1 MTAMWIFIPRRTGVI
16 LLHYDFG
23 TNTDLKRDLRKRHI
37 TYAALAEAMFY
48 SVASVKYWLS
58 HPLPA
63 EVEMKIRQ
71 AITDIVKER
80 EDENNGKTVIK
91 KL

>member
-16 LLHYDFG
+16 LLHYDFS
-23 TNTDLKRDLRKRHI
+23 TNTDLKRDLRKKHI

-58 HPLPA
+58 HPLPI
-63 EVEMKIRQ
+63 ELEMKIRQ
-71 AITDIVKER
+71 AITEIVKER